1 MHHAIALL
9 ILSFG
14 LNYVHGAQPA
24 RRVSAHPAL
33 LPELGFSP
41 ALGLE
46 ARQTTS
52 CDSGETRCGSSCM
65 PLSASCCDSSEGTF
79 CPSGY
84 NCDGDGCC
92 ETGKRCSGT
101 GIGCPKGSELCGL
114 ALDCVVEGTCPG
126 KSSESGSG
134 TATTSTTSSTRT
146 SFSSSGTAA
155 STQSNSTSGN
165 DGSGLLTPVGYALL
179 TALWAASLTI

>member
-9 ILSFG
+9 LILSFG
-14 LNYVHGAQPA
+14 FNFVHGAQPA

-41 ALGLE
+41 ALDLE
-46 ARQTTS
+46 ARQTRS
-52 CDSGETRCGSSCM
+52 CDSGESRCGSSCM
-65 PLSASCCDSSEGTF
+65 PSSASCCDSSEGTF

-92 ETGKRCSGT
+92 ETGKRCSGS

-126 KSSESGSG
+126 KGSGSGSG
-134 TATTSTTSSTRT
+134 TTTTSSTRIIP
-146 SFSSSGTAA
+146 SSTGTAA

-165 DGSGLLTPVGYALL
+165 DGSGLLAPVGYALL
-179 TALWAASLTI
+179 TALWATSLTA